1 MLLKWN
7 QVIRNLKAPINKQSA
22 SYSRRQMEYIAIL
35 FREMLKLRQIQ
46 QMPKVAS
53 PQTDLTSYNH
63 VDEFFYLLQ
72 SVFEQAKQRAWNN
85 ASGDAKRRLR
95 DVMDSYDVS
104 TAMMIDGLR
113 RDDTLKAD
121 FKTDMQLV
129 AKV

>member
-1 MLLKWN
+1 M
-7 QVIRNLKAPINKQSA
+7 IRNLKAPINKQST

-53 PQTDLTSYNH
+53 PQAPLPSYSH
-63 VDEFFYLLQ
+63 LDELFYLLQ
-72 SVFEQAKQRAWNN
+72 SVFEQAKHRVWNN

-113 RDDTLKAD
+113 RDNTLEGD

-129 AKV
+129 AKVATTY